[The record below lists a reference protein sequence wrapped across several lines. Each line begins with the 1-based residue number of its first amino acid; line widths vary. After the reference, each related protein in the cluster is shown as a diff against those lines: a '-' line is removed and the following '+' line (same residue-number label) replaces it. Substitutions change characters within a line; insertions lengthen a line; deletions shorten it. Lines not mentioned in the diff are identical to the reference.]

1 MTTELTQSERAAYID
16 QLAGTIEYSVWDDDR
31 WSIISDHAL
40 ITMMEMLLERE
51 ASEPE
56 YLAWLAAHSGMTIDE
71 VRRLDDEERVELQLT
86 AEAAEAAK
94 TAEMSTWPAA
104 PVTPVPA
111 VGYQPLELVCADD
124 IEDTIPTWAWGFDG
138 HGRILNAAL
147 TLFGDDPKRASPQQ
161 AAGSPQDGPTE
172 PCQAALKAT
181 PSTSPTLRQK
191 RLGITPLSP
200 RCGPPTPT

>member
-1 MTTELTQSERAAYID
+1 MKTELTQSERAAYID

-104 PVTPVPA
+104 PITLVPA
-111 VGYQPLELVCADD
+111 VGYQPLELVCAD
-124 IEDTIPTWAWGFDG
+124 
-138 HGRILNAAL
+138 
-147 TLFGDDPKRASPQQ
+147 
-161 AAGSPQDGPTE
+161 
-172 PCQAALKAT
+172 
-181 PSTSPTLRQK
+181 
-191 RLGITPLSP
+191 
-200 RCGPPTPT
+200 